1 MAYTKQDVMARSGL
15 PDRTIRNYIKRGLLP
30 RPVGHGLAAEYDED
44 HMVRAVTIGRLR
56 GEGIPIEAI
65 ADQIGGWKTS
75 QFKRFVA
82 RTNPEEPAEAAPA
95 PAPVASAPTP
105 AAHAYPPAQSASAP
119 VASAPVA
126 PARAPAPAHSD
137 EALLVEPVERASLRT
152 PKGHEAIT
160 QAALPEAPRW
170 RIYSLLSGMALM
182 VDDSAAPVVQRIAAE
197 ILAKYGGD

>member
-44 HMVRAVTIGRLR
+44 HMVRAVAIGRFR
-56 GEGIPIEAI
+56 ADGIHMDAI
-65 ADQIGGWKTS
+65 ADQIAGWKTS

-82 RTNPEEPAEAAPA
+82 KTDPKQPDEPA
-95 PAPVASAPTP
+95 PAS
-105 AAHAYPPAQSASAP
+105 PPAQSASAP
-119 VASAPVA
+119 VASAPAA
-126 PARAPAPAHSD
+126 PARAPAPTHSD
-137 EALLVEPVERASLRT
+137 EALLGEPVERAPLRT
-152 PKGHEAIT
+152 PKGHEAIA

>member
-1 MAYTKQDVMARSGL
+1 MARSGL
-15 PDRTIRNYIKRGLLP
+15 PDRTIRNYIRRGLLP
-30 RPVGHGLAAEYDED
+30 RPVGYGLAAEYDED

-56 GEGIPIEAI
+56 AEGIHIDAI
-65 ADQIGGWKTS
+65 ADQIAGWKTS

-82 RTNPEEPAEAAPA
+82 RTNPEQPEEPA
-95 PAPVASAPTP
+95 PAPT
-105 AAHAYPPAQSASAP
+105 P
-119 VASAPVA
+119 VASV
-126 PARAPAPAHSD
+126 PARAPASAPVPAPAASAPTHSD
-137 EALLVEPVERASLRT
+137 EALLGEPVERASLRT

-197 ILAKYGGD
+197 ILAKYGGH